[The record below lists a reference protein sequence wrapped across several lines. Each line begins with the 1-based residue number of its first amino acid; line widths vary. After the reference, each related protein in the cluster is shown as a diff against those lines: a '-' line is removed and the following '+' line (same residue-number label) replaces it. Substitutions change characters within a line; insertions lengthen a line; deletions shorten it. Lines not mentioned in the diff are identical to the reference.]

1 VRFAASFV
9 SALAALFLAA
19 VVAGQAPAPPYR
31 PGFMPRPVTPAP
43 QQPQQAAPAQQPAS
57 QQSQQ
62 PAATPA
68 AQPAQTTSTQTAPES
83 APTVYGGLTMN
94 NASLTEVIDLLAR
107 QLHINYILDPRV
119 KGGVIL
125 NTYGETK
132 NIDTRSLLE
141 AILRINGFGLVKQG
155 ELYRVVPLTEISH
168 FPLPPEQVI
177 NPKDIPDD
185 DRTMLNLVFLKYA
198 TADQLA
204 KVLDPF
210 RGENSS
216 IYSYAPANLL
226 LILDSRRNMKRLM
239 ELLALFDNDTL
250 ARNRVRLFETKH
262 GRPTDLVKELETIVK
277 SISLDEKNSPIKFL
291 PVDRISTIIAVAP
304 NPGAFI
310 EVEKWL
316 AKLDIPVKGAAGA
329 TENYVY
335 RVKYGNAVMLAYGIM
350 ALYGQ
355 GGGMGFGMGMG
366 GYGMGGMG
374 MGGMGMG
381 GMGMGGMGMG
391 GMGMGGMN
399 GGMYGGMNGGLYG
412 GGGMYGGNMYGAS
425 APMNTNNGQPTVSST
440 GTVQGNAA
448 PITGANGTNDLTG
461 NYLGNAG
468 YGGYNPRGP
477 RVIPNP
483 FSNSLMIQARP
494 EDYEQIVKMLREMDL
509 PPRQVLIEARIY
521 EVQLTKNFTSSVAAT
536 YQNKNT
542 SGDSSTSHNFLA
554 SLAAGGGTNLSDGFL
569 VGKAKELLLAV
580 QLLESENKAKTLS
593 DPSIIATDSIPAT
606 INVGD
611 SVPVLTAQAVT
622 GAQSGGTS
630 LFANSVSNVNTGV
643 TLNITAQINP
653 SGIVTLL
660 INQNVS
666 SPEQTTTSSI
676 SSPSFQQRTVTT
688 QVTVQDGDTIAIGG
702 IILESSSYATT
713 GVPGLNRL
721 PVVGGLFGSRSYSK
735 NRDELVIFMTPHV
748 IYDTNQI
755 QDASDDLKD
764 KMRDLLRNTR
774 DQ

>member
-1 VRFAASFV
+1 
-9 SALAALFLAA
+9 
-19 VVAGQAPAPPYR
+19 
-31 PGFMPRPVTPAP
+31 
-43 QQPQQAAPAQQPAS
+43 
-57 QQSQQ
+57 
-62 PAATPA
+62 
-68 AQPAQTTSTQTAPES
+68 
-83 APTVYGGLTMN
+83 MN

-168 FPLPPEQVI
+168 FPLPPEQVT

-335 RVKYGNAVMLAYGIM
+335 RVKYGNAMMLAYEIM
-350 ALYGQ
+350 MLYGQ

-366 GYGMGGMG
+366 GMGMGMGGYGMSGMG

-381 GMGMGGMGMG
+381 GMGMGGYGMSGMGMG
-391 GMGMGGMN
+391 GMGMGGMGMG
-399 GGMYGGMNGGLYG
+399 GGMYGGMNSGMY
-412 GGGMYGGNMYGAS
+412 GGGMYGGNV
-425 APMNTNNGQPTVSST
+425 PMNAYNGLPTVSLTGAVQGGAAPAAGGTSAT
-440 GTVQGNAA
+440 GT
-448 PITGANGTNDLTG
+448 TDLTG

-483 FSNSLMIQARP
+483 FNNSLMIQARP

-542 SGDSSTSHNFLA
+542 SGDASTSHNFLA

-580 QLLESENKAKTLS
+580 QLLESENKARTLS

-764 KMRDLLRNTR
+764 KMRDLIRNTR